1 MGKMIGVIV
10 RKELKRL
17 FTDRRL
23 VFTTLILP
31 PIMLI
36 VLYGVIGLG
45 ASSMISD
52 VEEHVPQVYTVQAPA
67 DFEASLSQKG
77 AQVHPIEATEVEE
90 IKDRILQGD
99 ADVLMVWETNFKAL
113 VDAYESGQKPNIDTY
128 HNPSEDYSSSAFS
141 LVGQVLNGYER
152 QLLGERLGNMEYVS
166 VFDLNRNNKEAVLV
180 DDKKASGRLLSML
193 LPMMITI
200 FLFAGAMSLG
210 PDSIAGEKE
219 RGTMATLLM
228 TPVSRNVI
236 AFGKVLSLGILAFLS
251 ALSSFVGIV
260 ISLPMLANSVSGEV
274 GLNIGEYIKYAPTDY
289 LKILL
294 ILIALEGIFVGLISV
309 ASVIAKNVKEAGTYL
324 MPIYFVVMIAA
335 FSNMYSTKTPA
346 LLEYSIPVYGSILAM
361 KSVLNF
367 ELPLLGLLLNVGVA
381 MLVTA
386 ALVYT
391 IKVLFEKESV
401 MFNQ

>member
-77 AQVHPIEATEVEE
+77 AQVHPVEATEVEE

-346 LLEYSIPVYGSILAM
+346 LLEYGIPVYGSILAM

>member
-346 LLEYSIPVYGSILAM
+346 LLEYGIPVYGSILAM